1 MARPA
6 LPVDWQAIRGLY
18 LQGIPAHDI
27 ANKFEVNVSTI
38 RSRACREKW
47 NDVVG
52 TSRNAKGIT
61 AIATEK
67 SAAIG
72 RDIWSER
79 REVIRERIH
88 LIGDRMTKVASELSD
103 DQILNKADKIKIA
116 AEIAGKSVGLDRQE
130 DRNQV
135 NIAILGAIG
144 SPTERYDDIV
154 PGEVSSQSVTM
165 LPATE

>member
-1 MARPA
+1 M
-6 LPVDWQAIRGLY
+6 AIRGLY
-18 LQGIPAHDI
+18 LKGIPAATI
-27 ANKFEVNVSTI
+27 ATKFEVNVNTV
-38 RSRACREKW
+38 RSRACREGW
-47 NDVVG
+47 NELL
-52 TSRNAKGIT
+52 GISKKSPAIDTEKST
-61 AIATEK
+61 AIA
-67 SAAIG
+67 

-144 SPTERYDDIV
+144 SGPGTYDDV
-154 PGEVSSQSVTM
+154 VQGEVSSQSVTM